1 MSHNPIQ
8 KATAAI
14 LASLNDRVRE
24 AWGVYPNTQV
34 FSSAGIAQLSLI
46 DQLEIS
52 GKVQKY
58 DHFCEDNDPY
68 GEHDFGSFNHRELR
82 VFWKID
88 YYNLEMTAGSEDP
101 SDPLRTMR
109 LLTIMLA
116 EEW

>member
-1 MSHNPIQ
+1 MNDPNH

-14 LASLNDRVRE
+14 LASLNDRVRQ
-24 AWGVYPNTQV
+24 AWGVFPNSKVFITQ
-34 FSSAGIAQLSLI
+34 GISQLPLI

-68 GEHDFGSFNHRELR
+68 GEHDFGAFEHRELK

-88 YYNLEMTAGSEDP
+88 YYDLEMENGSEDP
-101 SDPLRTMR
+101 TDPERTMR
-109 LLTIMLA
+109 VLTIMLA
-116 EEW
+116 DEW